1 MFAIF
6 SKEFN
11 HFFSSAIGL
20 IVVGLFLISIGSLI
34 WVLPS
39 AYNIFDLGYV
49 NLIPFFEA
57 LPWVFAFLIPAIC
70 MRSFSEEKKQGTMEL
85 LLTKPLSLNQ
95 LILGK
100 FLGCFCLSIIS
111 IIPTFLYLF
120 SLSALAKEN
129 LSLDY
134 GVIFSS
140 YFGVVLL
147 IACFTSIGVFASSLS
162 TNQIVAFILG
172 TVISLFLY
180 FGFDGLSSIS
190 IGNSQLYA
198 LDYFGINYHF
208 KSISRGILDSRNL
221 IYLISVSL
229 FFLML
234 TRFQLKSI
242 SE

>member
-1 MFAIF
+1 MLAIF

-11 HFFSSAIGL
+11 SFFSSAIGF

-34 WVLPS
+34 WIIPS
-39 AYNIFDLGYV
+39 SYNIFDSGYV

-95 LILGK
+95 LVLGK
-100 FLGCFCLSIIS
+100 FLGCLCLSLIA

-120 SLSALAKEN
+120 SLSALSAEDVDV
-129 LSLDY
+129 DY

-140 YFGVVLL
+140 YLGVVLL
-147 IACFTSIGVFASSLS
+147 VACFTSIGIFASSLS
-162 TNQIVAFILG
+162 NNQIVAFIFG

-190 IGNSQLYA
+190 IGDSRLYA
-198 LDYFGINYHF
+198 LDYFGISYHF
-208 KSISRGILDSRNL
+208 KAISRGILDSRNM
-221 IYLISVSL
+221 IYFLSISL
-229 FFLML
+229 FFLSL
-234 TRFQLKSI
+234 TRFQLKSL

>member
-1 MFAIF
+1 MLAIF
-6 SKEFN
+6 NKEFN
-11 HFFSSAIGL
+11 SFFSSAIGY

-34 WVLPS
+34 WIIPGPF
-39 AYNIFDLGYV
+39 NIFDLGYV
-49 NLIPFFEA
+49 NLVPFFEA

-70 MRSFSEEKKQGTMEL
+70 MRSFSEERKQGTIEL

-95 LILGK
+95 LVFGK
-100 FLGCFCLSIIS
+100 FLGCLLLSLIAIL
-111 IIPTFLYLF
+111 PTFLYLI
-120 SLSALAKEN
+120 SLSALTAKDVN
-129 LSLDY
+129 VDY

-147 IACFTSIGVFASSLS
+147 ISCFTSIGIFASSMS
-162 TNQIVAFILG
+162 TNQIVAFIWG

-190 IGNSQLYA
+190 IGNSQLYT
-198 LDYFGINYHF
+198 LEYFGINYHF

-221 IYLISVSL
+221 IYLVSITVL
-229 FFLML
+229 FLAL
-234 TRFQLKSI
+234 TRFQLKTL

>member
-34 WVLPS
+34 WVLPG

>member
-1 MFAIF
+1 MLAIF

-11 HFFSSAIGL
+11 SFFSTSIGF

-34 WVLPS
+34 WIIPGTF
-39 AYNIFDLGYV
+39 NIFDSGYV

-85 LLTKPLSLNQ
+85 LLTKPISLNQ

-100 FLGCFCLSIIS
+100 FFGCLCLSMI
-111 IIPTFLYLF
+111 
-120 SLSALAKEN
+120 ALAPTLFYLISLTELAAEN
-129 LSLDY
+129 VVVDY

-140 YFGVVLL
+140 YLGVILF
-147 IACFTSIGVFASSLS
+147 ISCFTSIGIFASSLS
-162 TNQIVAFILG
+162 NNQIVAFILG

-180 FGFDGLSSIS
+180 FGFNGLSSIPV
-190 IGNSQLYA
+190 GVSQLYA
-198 LDYFGINYHF
+198 LDYFGISYHY

-221 IYLISVSL
+221 IYFLSITFL
-229 FFLML
+229 FLAL
-234 TRFQLKSI
+234 THYHLKSA
-242 SE
+242 SK